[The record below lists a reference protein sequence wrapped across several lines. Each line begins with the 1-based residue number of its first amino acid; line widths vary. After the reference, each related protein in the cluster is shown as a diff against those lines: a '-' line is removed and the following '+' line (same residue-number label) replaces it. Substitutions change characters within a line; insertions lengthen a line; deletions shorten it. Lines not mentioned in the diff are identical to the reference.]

1 VPQGA
6 AATNRRLRDPIVTE
20 TRRFNRFS
28 VVGTTP
34 VGAIRCPPQHSP
46 ALRVPDDV
54 EGRRMRMR
62 TTGTRRTAVLA
73 AGLGLTMVLA
83 ACGQNAAAP
92 APSGGGSAPSA
103 APAGGGVKVGVILP
117 ETQSSA
123 RWEGFDKPLLTAA
136 MQAEGLDADIQNAQG
151 DEQKFSTL
159 ADGMI
164 SSGVKVLVIASISSE
179 SGAAVAAKAKAQG
192 IPTIDYD
199 RLSLGGTSDYY
210 VSFDNEKVGAL
221 QGQGM
226 ADALKGKQGAQVI
239 EIEGAPTDN
248 NATLFHNGQESV
260 LKPLYDSG
268 ALKLVQSQPIPDW
281 DNQVGGTTFEQI
293 LTKNGGKVDGVVAAN
308 DGLAGAVITVLTK
321 NGLNGQVPVTGQD
334 ATPDGLQAI
343 LRGDQYMTVY
353 KPIKQEAEAAAKL
366 AGALAKGDTAAA
378 DGLATA
384 SVDDT
389 KGNRQVKSVLLTP
402 QSITK
407 DNVKTVI
414 TEGQVKASEICVGN
428 LQATCQQLG
437 IGAS

>member
-1 VPQGA
+1 
-6 AATNRRLRDPIVTE
+6 
-20 TRRFNRFS
+20 
-28 VVGTTP
+28 
-34 VGAIRCPPQHSP
+34 
-46 ALRVPDDV
+46 
-54 EGRRMRMR
+54 MR
-62 TTGTRRTAVLA
+62 TRTTAVKRTAVLA
-73 AGLGLTMVLA
+73 AGLGLTMALA

-92 APSGGGSAPSA
+92 SSGGSAPSA
-103 APAGGGVKVGVILP
+103 APAAGGTKVGVILP

-221 QGQGM
+221 QGQGL
-226 ADALKGKQGAQVI
+226 ADALKAKQGAQVI
-239 EIEGAPTDN
+239 EIAGAPTDN
-248 NATLFHNGQESV
+248 NATLFSDGANSI

-268 ALKLVQSQPIPDW
+268 ALKLVQKQPIPDW

-293 LTKNGGKVDGVVAAN
+293 LTGNGGKVDGVLAAN

-321 NGLNGQVPVTGQD
+321 YGLNGQVPVTGQD

-353 KPIKQEAEAAAKL
+353 KPIKQEADSAAKL
-366 AGALAKGDTAAA
+366 AAALAKGDTAAA
-378 DGLATA
+378 DALATG

-414 TEGQVKASEICVGN
+414 DEGQVKASEVCVGD
-428 LQATCQQLG
+428 LQATCQQLS
-437 IGAS
+437 INAS

>member
-1 VPQGA
+1 
-6 AATNRRLRDPIVTE
+6 
-20 TRRFNRFS
+20 
-28 VVGTTP
+28 
-34 VGAIRCPPQHSP
+34 
-46 ALRVPDDV
+46 
-54 EGRRMRMR
+54 MR
-62 TTGTRRTAVLA
+62 TRTTAVRRTAVLA

-92 APSGGGSAPSA
+92 SSGGSAPSA
-103 APAGGGVKVGVILP
+103 APAGGIKVGVILP

-210 VSFDNEKVGAL
+210 VSFDNTKVGAL
-221 QGQGM
+221 QGQGL
-226 ADALKGKQGAQVI
+226 ADALKDKQGAQVI
-239 EIEGAPTDN
+239 EIAGAPTDN
-248 NATLFHNGQESV
+248 NATLFSDGANAV

-268 ALKLVQSQPIPDW
+268 ALKLVQKQAIPDW
-281 DNQVGGTTFEQI
+281 DNQVGGTTFEQV
-293 LTKNGGKVDGVVAAN
+293 LTANGGKVDGVLAAN

-321 NGLNGQVPVTGQD
+321 YGLNGQVPVTGQD
-334 ATPDGLQAI
+334 ATADGLQAI

-366 AGALAKGDTAAA
+366 AAALANGDTAAA
-378 DGLATA
+378 DALATGTTE
-384 SVDDT
+384 DT

-414 TEGQVKASEICVGN
+414 DEGQVSAADVCVGD

-437 IGAS
+437 INAT

>member
-1 VPQGA
+1 
-6 AATNRRLRDPIVTE
+6 
-20 TRRFNRFS
+20 
-28 VVGTTP
+28 
-34 VGAIRCPPQHSP
+34 
-46 ALRVPDDV
+46 
-54 EGRRMRMR
+54 MR
-62 TTGTRRTAVLA
+62 TRTTAVKRTAVLA
-73 AGLGLTMVLA
+73 AGLGLTMALA

-92 APSGGGSAPSA
+92 SSGGSAPSA
-103 APAGGGVKVGVILP
+103 AAPAAGGTKVGVILP

-221 QGQGM
+221 QGQGL
-226 ADALKGKQGAQVI
+226 ADALKAKQGAQVI
-239 EIEGAPTDN
+239 EIAGAPTDN
-248 NATLFHNGQESV
+248 NATLFSDGANSI

-268 ALKLVQSQPIPDW
+268 ALKLVQKQPIPDW

-293 LTKNGGKVDGVVAAN
+293 LTGNGGKVDGVLAAN

-321 NGLNGQVPVTGQD
+321 YGLNGQVPVTGQD

-353 KPIKQEAEAAAKL
+353 KPIKQEADAAAKL
-366 AGALAKGDTAAA
+366 AAALAKGDTAAA
-378 DGLATA
+378 DALATQ
-384 SVDDT
+384 SVNDPEGARD
-389 KGNRQVKSVLLTP
+389 VKSVLLEP
-402 QSITK
+402 QLITR
-407 DNVKTVI
+407 DNVKTVVDD
-414 TEGQVKASEICVGN
+414 GAVPASDICV
-428 LQATCQQLG
+428 AETAAACQELG
-437 IGAS
+437 ISAS

>member
-1 VPQGA
+1 
-6 AATNRRLRDPIVTE
+6 
-20 TRRFNRFS
+20 
-28 VVGTTP
+28 
-34 VGAIRCPPQHSP
+34 
-46 ALRVPDDV
+46 
-54 EGRRMRMR
+54 MRTR
-62 TTGTRRTAVLA
+62 TTGTRKAAVLA
-73 AGLGLTMVLA
+73 AGLGLTMVLG

-92 APSGGGSAPSA
+92 SSSGGGQTAA
-103 APAGGGVKVGVILP
+103 APAAGGVKVGVILP

-221 QGQGM
+221 QGQGL
-226 ADALKGKQGAQVI
+226 AEALKGKQGAQVI

-268 ALKLVQSQPIPDW
+268 ALKLVQSQAIPDW

-293 LTKNGGKVDGVVAAN
+293 LTGHGGKVDGVVAAN
-308 DGLAGAVITVLTK
+308 DGLAGAIITVLTK
-321 NGLNGQVPVTGQD
+321 YGLNGQVPVTGQD

-353 KPIKQEAEAAAKL
+353 KPIKQEADNAAKL
-366 AGALAKGDTAAA
+366 AAALAKGDTAAA
-378 DGLATA
+378 DALATG

-389 KGNRQVKSVLLTP
+389 KGNRKVKSVLLTP
-402 QSITK
+402 QLITK

-414 TEGQVKASEICVGN
+414 DEGQVKASEVCVAA
-428 LQATCQQLG
+428 LADTCKQLG
-437 IGAS
+437 IAAA

>member
-1 VPQGA
+1 
-6 AATNRRLRDPIVTE
+6 
-20 TRRFNRFS
+20 
-28 VVGTTP
+28 
-34 VGAIRCPPQHSP
+34 
-46 ALRVPDDV
+46 
-54 EGRRMRMR
+54 MR
-62 TTGTRRTAVLA
+62 TRTTAVKRTAVLA
-73 AGLGLTMVLA
+73 AGLGLTMALA

-92 APSGGGSAPSA
+92 SSGGSAPSA
-103 APAGGGVKVGVILP
+103 AAPAAGGTKVGVILP

-221 QGQGM
+221 QGQGL
-226 ADALKGKQGAQVI
+226 ADALKAKQGAQVI
-239 EIEGAPTDN
+239 EIAGAPTDN
-248 NATLFHNGQESV
+248 NATLFSDGANSI

-268 ALKLVQSQPIPDW
+268 ALKLVQKQPIPDW

-293 LTKNGGKVDGVVAAN
+293 LTGNGGRVDGVLAAN

-321 NGLNGQVPVTGQD
+321 YGLNGQVPVTGQD
-334 ATPDGLQAI
+334 ATADGLQAI

-353 KPIKQEAEAAAKL
+353 KPIKQEADAAAKL
-366 AGALAKGDTAAA
+366 AAALAKGDTAAA
-378 DGLATA
+378 DALATA
-384 SVDDT
+384 STEDT

-414 TEGQVKASEICVGN
+414 DEGQVKASEVCVSA
-428 LQATCQQLG
+428 LAATCQQLG
-437 IGAS
+437 INAT

>member
-1 VPQGA
+1 
-6 AATNRRLRDPIVTE
+6 
-20 TRRFNRFS
+20 
-28 VVGTTP
+28 
-34 VGAIRCPPQHSP
+34 
-46 ALRVPDDV
+46 
-54 EGRRMRMR
+54 MR
-62 TTGTRRTAVLA
+62 TRTTAARRTAVLT

-92 APSGGGSAPSA
+92 SSGGGAQSA
-103 APAGGGVKVGVILP
+103 APAAGGVKVGVILP

-221 QGQGM
+221 QGQGL

-248 NATLFHNGQESV
+248 NATLFSQRPASV
-260 LKPLYDSG
+260 RLKPLYDSG
-268 ALKLVQSQPIPDW
+268 ALKLVQSRPSRT
-281 DNQVGGTTFEQI
+281 GTTRSAAPRSSRSSPATAARWTAS
-293 LTKNGGKVDGVVAAN
+293 LAAN

-321 NGLNGQVPVTGQD
+321 YGLNGQVPVTGQD

-353 KPIKQEAEAAAKL
+353 KPIKQEADAAAKL
-366 AGALAKGDTAAA
+366 TAALAKGDTAAA
-378 DGLATA
+378 DALATG

-407 DNVKTVI
+407 DNVKTVVD
-414 TEGQVKASEICVGN
+414 EGQVKASEICVGD

-437 IGAS
+437 INAS

>member
-1 VPQGA
+1 
-6 AATNRRLRDPIVTE
+6 
-20 TRRFNRFS
+20 
-28 VVGTTP
+28 
-34 VGAIRCPPQHSP
+34 
-46 ALRVPDDV
+46 
-54 EGRRMRMR
+54 MR
-62 TTGTRRTAVLA
+62 TRTTAVKRTAVLA
-73 AGLGLTMVLA
+73 AGLGLTMALA

-92 APSGGGSAPSA
+92 SSGGSAPSA
-103 APAGGGVKVGVILP
+103 AAPAAGGTKVGVILP

-199 RLSLGGTSDYY
+199 RLSLGGTSDFY

-221 QGQGM
+221 QGQGL
-226 ADALKGKQGAQVI
+226 ADALKAKQGAQVI
-239 EIEGAPTDN
+239 EIAGAPTDN
-248 NATLFHNGQESV
+248 NATLFSDGANSI

-268 ALKLVQSQPIPDW
+268 ALKLVQKQPIPDW

-293 LTKNGGKVDGVVAAN
+293 LTGNGGKVDGVLAAN

-321 NGLNGQVPVTGQD
+321 YGLNGQVPVTGQD

-353 KPIKQEAEAAAKL
+353 KPIKQEADSTAKL
-366 AGALAKGDTAAA
+366 AAALAKGDTAAA
-378 DGLATA
+378 DALATG

-414 TEGQVKASEICVGN
+414 DEGQVKASEVCVGD
-428 LQATCQQLG
+428 LQATCQQLS
-437 IGAS
+437 INAS